1 MRFVPLYYVQWMFVF
16 QQFYMATFAQRTKRV
31 MTFFQFEYV
40 LDASILLIDMCYLII
55 ILRDYRANTFL
66 LDLTQAQEAQIFWKQ
81 YSESPVDEHILLLII
96 AILLWIKAFS

>member
-1 MRFVPLYYVQWMFVF
+1 
-16 QQFYMATFAQRTKRV
+16 

-66 LDLTQAQEAQIFWKQ
+66 LDLTQA
-81 YSESPVDEHILLLII
+81 
-96 AILLWIKAFS
+96 

>member
-1 MRFVPLYYVQWMFVF
+1 
-16 QQFYMATFAQRTKRV
+16 MATFAQRTKRV

-66 LDLTQAQEAQIFWKQ
+66 LDLTQA
-81 YSESPVDEHILLLII
+81 
-96 AILLWIKAFS
+96 